1 MVSAKV
7 GLSPG
12 NRALKAFFIGQNRNK
27 YENFRH
33 DNMGYI
39 VPRRGLFRKP
49 VCNGGVVSRGAWVLY
64 ITLLF
69 PYGTYSEH

>member
-12 NRALKAFFIGQNRNK
+12 NRVLKAFFIGQNRNK

-39 VPRRGLFRKP
+39 VPRRGLFRRY
-49 VCNGGVVSRGAWVLY
+49 VRESRVVLGRAWVLY